1 MTREFA
7 PVLGLAFAAF
17 AAIACGSAH
26 GPGPSP
32 KGDELPPAPAPPP
45 PKVSAILPEDARELY
60 PSQMRLLRPQGGHEA
75 DLGDVE
81 TCASCHEDAAAQWRT
96 SAHSFASFNNPV
108 YRASVERFRKVAGNE
123 TSRFCG
129 GCHDPALM
137 AAGGMLQAIEP
148 HDPNAHVGISCRT
161 CHGIQ
166 SVRPDGDASYDLSL
180 APIPLPKDGDEE
192 SVRVHKRAA
201 APSPLRTSALCG
213 ACHRVFLDEGT
224 GNAHHIPGQDE
235 ASEWQRSAF
244 AGMHAQR
251 VDHGV
256 AKMECQG
263 CHMAKEPAPL
273 GDRAAKDGKI
283 ASHRFLGGHTFLAAM
298 RGDADTEARIAAFM
312 RKAVSVDV
320 AAMTRATGA
329 RVLLP
334 EGASATPG
342 EALTFDVVVRNLGVG
357 HRFPGGVLDA
367 QDTWVELTIATKNG
381 RKVAEAG
388 TNEGATG
395 QDGSAHVL
403 RAVLLDGDGQPVTMR
418 ETDKF
423 RTTVTNH
430 TIPARDAE
438 VARFSVELPKELP
451 ASAFPLV
458 VIARLVHRS
467 RSLAVQKLACD
478 DAASPRARAFA
489 EAQRRLFTIKA
500 LGDETLAPALDAC
513 KMQPI
518 LELGRASLEIGPG
531 ADPARKGDAFERA
544 YGLGLGLGH
553 ALQERVE
560 EARGPLV
567 LARMEARTPE
577 QRAMAE
583 GALALLAARQG
594 RVEETFEWAER
605 AGKVFPGHPALER
618 ARGEALGTVWRLADA
633 APYLRRSAEGAAL
646 DDTTWARLAVDL
658 GGAGFAAD
666 ALLAAQKGVALQ
678 PRDPDCLRVQA
689 LAMETLGYPKDEV
702 DAAKEAYFVRRPP
715 DDAPAIKAKCSAKVP
730 GCALER
736 DPVHVHPMRIVWSP
750 HR

>member
-1 MTREFA
+1 MARRLAPSFA
-7 PVLGLAFAAF
+7 LALVAL

-26 GPGPSP
+26 GPQPSP
-32 KGDELPPAPAPPP
+32 KGDDLPPVPAPPP
-45 PKVSAILPEDARELY
+45 PKVTAILPKDARELY
-60 PSQMRLLRPQGGHEA
+60 PSQMRFVRPKEGKAA
-75 DLGDVE
+75 DLSDVE

-137 AAGGMLQAIEP
+137 AAGGMLQEIAP
-148 HDPNAHVGISCRT
+148 SDPDAHAGIGCRT
-161 CHGIQ
+161 CHGIE
-166 SVRPDGDASYDLSL
+166 SVRPDGDSSYDLSL
-180 APIPLPKDGDEE
+180 AQIPIPKDGDEE
-192 SVRVHKRAA
+192 SVRVHKKAA

-213 ACHRVFLDEGT
+213 SCHRVFLDEGT

-244 AGMHAQR
+244 AGMHANR

-273 GDRAAKDGKI
+273 GDAAAKDGKI
-283 ASHRFLGGHTFLAAM
+283 SSHRFLGAHTYLAAM
-298 RGDADTEARIAAFM
+298 RGDADQQARVAEFM
-312 RKAVSVDV
+312 RQAVSVDV

-334 EGASATPG
+334 EGAPAAAG

-367 QDTWVELTIATKNG
+367 QDTWVEIAVTTKDG
-381 RKVAEAG
+381 RRVAEAG
-388 TNEGATG
+388 TNEAATG
-395 QDGSAHVL
+395 QDPSAHVL
-403 RAVLLDGDGQPVTMR
+403 RAVLLDGDGKPVVMR

-438 VARFSVELPKELP
+438 VARFSVDLPPELP
-451 ASAFPLV
+451 ADAFPLV
-458 VIARLVHRS
+458 VTARLLHRS
-467 RSLAVQKLACD
+467 RSLTVQKLACD
-478 DAASPRARAFA
+478 DAGQPRARAFA

-500 LGDETLAPALDAC
+500 LGDKTLSPALDAC
-513 KMQPI
+513 KVQPI
-518 LELGRASLEIGPG
+518 AELGRSTVEIGAG
-531 ADPARKGDAFERA
+531 ADSSRKGEVFERA
-544 YGLGLGLGH
+544 YGLGLGLTH
-553 ALQERVE
+553 ALQERIE
-560 EARGPLV
+560 EARGPLL

-583 GALALLAARQG
+583 GALALLSARQG

-605 AGKVFPGHPALER
+605 AGKVFRGHPALDR

-633 APYLRRSAEGAAL
+633 APYLRSSADAAPL

-658 GGAGFAAD
+658 GGAGLAAD
-666 ALLAAQKGVALQ
+666 ALFASQKGVALQ

-689 LAMETLGYPKDEV
+689 LSMETLGYPKDEV
-702 DAAKEAYFVRRPP
+702 DVAKEAYFTRRTP
-715 DDAPAIKAKCSAKVP
+715 DDAPGIKAKCSAKVP

-736 DPVHVHPMRIVWSP
+736 DPVHVHPMRVVWSP
-750 HR
+750 RR